1 MAAYTIALLTTS
13 TRPLD
18 PPLGIDPPP
27 PKEGFLIR
35 VSAAF
40 RHRDFRVIWWGAL
53 VSTIGT
59 WMQKYAQSWLV
70 LSLTGS
76 TFYLGLDE
84 LLNQLPIILFTL
96 IGGVIA
102 DRQDRRRLLIG
113 SQIAQASSAFALAAL
128 VWTGRIEI
136 WHVLALSFLSGCGQA
151 FGGPAYQ
158 SLIPSLVPRKDLPN
172 AIALNSIQFNLS
184 RVLGPTLGT
193 PVLLLAGAAG
203 CFFLNGL
210 SFFIVIAA
218 LLSLHVVHTP
228 PEKPSRIMED
238 MKGGLRY
245 VRGEPA
251 LRMLTLLV
259 FLSTFLA
266 LPLVTFLPV
275 FARDILGGPSAPETK
290 LAGLMAAQGLGAIA
304 GALMVAGLGRFRQM
318 GRTLLS
324 VQAAFGVLIVLF
336 ALTRSLTVSY
346 FLLFIAGAAFMTVF
360 SLSTSLVQLVVP
372 DHLRGRVMSIYMLAL
387 RGGGP
392 LGAFA
397 SGAAATS
404 LPAPTVL
411 MINGALLSMLAAYFL
426 VRSHGIRE
434 L

>member
-1 MAAYTIALLTTS
+1 LATPP
-13 TRPLD
+13 RPVD
-18 PPLGIDPPP
+18 PLEVQPPP
-27 PKEGFLIR
+27 PTEGFLVR

-53 VSTIGT
+53 ISTIGT

-76 TFYLGLDE
+76 AFYLGLDD
-84 LLNQLPIILFTL
+84 LLNQLPLILFTL

-102 DRQDRRRLLIG
+102 DRHDRRQLLIG
-113 SQIAQASSAFALAAL
+113 SQLVQAGSAFALGVL
-128 VWTGRIEI
+128 VWTGQIQI
-136 WHVLALSFLSGCGQA
+136 WHVLALSFISGCGQA
-151 FGGPAYQ
+151 FGAPAYQ

-184 RVLGPTLGT
+184 RVLGPMLGT

-203 CFFLNGL
+203 CFLLNSV
-210 SFFIVIAA
+210 SFFVVIVA
-218 LLSLHVVHTP
+218 LLSLRIVH
-228 PEKPSRIMED
+228 KPQENPARIMED
-238 MKGGLRY
+238 LKGGLRY
-245 VRGEPA
+245 MRGEPA

-266 LPLVTFLPV
+266 VPLITFLPI
-275 FARDILGGPSAPETK
+275 FARDVLTGSSAPETR
-290 LAGLMAAQGLGAIA
+290 LSGLMAAQGLGAIG
-304 GALMVAGLGRFRQM
+304 GALIVAGLGKFGHM
-318 GRTLLS
+318 GRALLA
-324 VQAAFGVLIVLF
+324 VQIGFGVLIAMF
-336 ALTRSLTVSY
+336 AMTRSLTVSY
-346 FLLFIAGAAFMTVF
+346 MLLFLAGAAFMTVF

-392 LGAFA
+392 IGAFA
-397 SGAAATS
+397 SGAAATYIS
-404 LPAPTVL
+404 AQTVL
-411 MINGALLSMLAAYFL
+411 LVNGVLLSGVATYFMI
-426 VRSHGIRE
+426 RSHGVRE

>member
-1 MAAYTIALLTTS
+1 MQ
-13 TRPLD
+13 
-18 PPLGIDPPP
+18 PPP
-27 PKEGFLIR
+27 PREGFLVR

-76 TFYLGLDE
+76 TFFLGLDE

-102 DRQDRRRLLIG
+102 DRHDRRRLLVG
-113 SQIAQASSAFALAAL
+113 SQLVQAASAFALAAL

-136 WHVLALSFLSGCGQA
+136 WHVLALSFLSGCGQS

-184 RVLGPTLGT
+184 RVLGPMLGT
-193 PVLLLAGAAG
+193 PVLLLVGTAG
-203 CFFLNGL
+203 CFLLNGL
-210 SFFIVIAA
+210 SFFVVIAS
-218 LLSLHVVHTP
+218 LLSLHIVHTRQENP
-228 PEKPSRIMED
+228 ARIMED
-238 MKGGLRY
+238 LKGGLRY
-245 VRGEPA
+245 MRGEPA
-251 LRMLTLLV
+251 LRMLTVLV

-266 LPLVTFLPV
+266 LPLITFLPV
-275 FARDILGGPSAPETK
+275 FARDILAGPSAPETK
-290 LAGLMAAQGLGAIA
+290 LSGLMAAQGLGAIG
-304 GALMVAGLGRFRQM
+304 GALIVAGLGRFQHM

-324 VQAAFGVLIVLF
+324 IQGVFGVLIALF
-336 ALTRSLTVSY
+336 AVTRSLPGSY
-346 FLLFIAGAAFMTVF
+346 LLLFLCGAAFMTVF
-360 SLSTSLVQLVVP
+360 SLSSSLVQLVVP
-372 DHLRGRVMSIYMLAL
+372 DHLRGRVMSIFMLAL

-397 SGAAATS
+397 SGAAATYLS
-404 LPAPTVL
+404 APIVL
-411 MINGALLSMLAAYFL
+411 VINGALLSVLAGYFL

>member
-1 MAAYTIALLTTS
+1 MTTPRS
-13 TRPLD
+13 PED
-18 PPLGIDPPP
+18 SQLGIPPQP
-27 PKEGFLIR
+27 PREGYLVR

-102 DRQDRRRLLIG
+102 DRHDRRRLLVG
-113 SQIAQASSAFALAAL
+113 SQLVQALSAFCLAVL

-136 WHVLALSFLSGCGQA
+136 WHVLALSFVSGCGQA

-158 SLIPSLVPRKDLPN
+158 SLIPSLVPRKDMPN

-184 RVLGPTLGT
+184 RVLGPMLGT

-210 SFFIVIAA
+210 SFFVVIAA
-218 LLSLHVVHTP
+218 LVSLHIVHTP
-228 PEKPSRIMED
+228 QANPARIMED
-238 MKGGLRY
+238 LKGGLRY
-245 VRGEPA
+245 MRDEPA
-251 LRMLTLLV
+251 LRMLTVLV
-259 FLSTFLA
+259 FLSTFFA

-275 FARDILGGPSAPETK
+275 FARDILAGPSAPETK
-290 LAGLMAAQGLGAIA
+290 LSGLMAAQGLGAIG
-304 GALMVAGLGRFRQM
+304 GALIVAGLGTFRRM
-318 GRTLLS
+318 GRTLLW
-324 VQAAFGVLIVLF
+324 VQIGFGGLIALF
-336 ALTRSLTVSY
+336 AITRSLPVSY
-346 FLLFIAGAAFMTVF
+346 FLLFIGGAAFMTVF
-360 SLSTSLVQLVVP
+360 SLSSSLVQLTVP
-372 DHLRGRVMSIYMLAL
+372 DHLRGRVMSIFMLAL

-397 SGAAATS
+397 SGAAAS
-404 LPAPTVL
+404 YSSVSSVL
-411 MINGALLSMLAAYFL
+411 VADGILLSVVAAYFL
-426 VRSHGIRE
+426 IRSHGIRE

>member
-1 MAAYTIALLTTS
+1 LASPTS
-13 TRPLD
+13 QPD
-18 PPLGIDPPP
+18 PAPEIQPPP
-27 PKEGFLIR
+27 AAEGFLVR

-40 RHRDFRVIWWGAL
+40 RHRDFRVLWSGAL
-53 VSTIGT
+53 TSTIGT

-70 LSLTGS
+70 LGLTGS

-113 SQIAQASSAFALAAL
+113 SQLVQATSAFMLAAL

-136 WHVLALSFLSGCGQA
+136 WHVLALSFVSGCGQA

-158 SLIPSLVPRKDLPN
+158 SLIPSLVPRKDLRN

-193 PVLLLAGAAG
+193 PVLLLVGTAG
-203 CFFLNGL
+203 CFLLNGL

-218 LLSLHVVHTP
+218 LLSLHVIHTP
-228 PEKPSRIMED
+228 PAKPSRMMED
-238 MKGGLRY
+238 LKGGLRY
-245 VRGEPA
+245 MRGEPA
-251 LRMLTLLV
+251 LRMLTVLV

-275 FARDILGGPSAPETK
+275 FARDVLTGPSAPETR
-290 LAGLMAAQGLGAIA
+290 LSGLMAAQGLGAIG
-304 GALMVAGLGRFRQM
+304 GALIVAGLGRFRHM

-324 VQAAFGVLIVLF
+324 VQAGFGVLIVLF

-346 FLLFIAGAAFMTVF
+346 LLLFIAGAAFMTVF
-360 SLSTSLVQLVVP
+360 SMSSSLVQLGVP

-397 SGAAATS
+397 SGTAAS
-404 LPAPTVL
+404 YLGAPKVL
-411 MINGALLSMLAAYFL
+411 MINGALLSVLAAYFL

>member
-1 MAAYTIALLTTS
+1 MTT
-13 TRPLD
+13 PLRAD
-18 PPLGIDPPP
+18 DHQLGIDPPP
-27 PKEGFLIR
+27 PREGFLVR

-53 VSTIGT
+53 ISTIGT

-76 TFYLGLDE
+76 AFYLGLDD

-102 DRQDRRRLLIG
+102 DRHDRRRLLVG
-113 SQIAQASSAFALAAL
+113 SQIVQAASAFALGAL

-136 WHVLALSFLSGCGQA
+136 WHVLALSFISGCGQA

-158 SLIPSLVPRKDLPN
+158 SLIPSLVPRKDLSN

-184 RVLGPTLGT
+184 RVLGPTLGM
-193 PVLLLAGAAG
+193 PVLLVVGAAG
-203 CFFLNGL
+203 CFLLNGV
-210 SFFIVIAA
+210 SFFVVIVA
-218 LLSLHVVHTP
+218 LLSLRIVHTP
-228 PEKPSRIMED
+228 QENPARIMED
-238 MKGGLRY
+238 LKGGLRY

-266 LPLVTFLPV
+266 VPLITFLPI
-275 FARDILGGPSAPETK
+275 FAKDVLTGPSAPETR
-290 LAGLMAAQGLGAIA
+290 LWGLMAAQGLGAIG
-304 GALMVAGLGRFRQM
+304 GALIVAGLGRFGHM
-318 GRTLLS
+318 GRALLS
-324 VQAAFGVLIVLF
+324 IQLGFGALIVLF
-336 ALTRSLTVSY
+336 AMSRSLTLSY
-346 FLLFIAGAAFMTVF
+346 LLLFVGGGAFMTVF

-392 LGAFA
+392 IGAFA
-397 SGAAATS
+397 SGAVATY
-404 LPAPTVL
+404 LTAPTVL
-411 MINGALLSMLAAYFL
+411 IVNGALLSVVAAYFL
-426 VRSHGIRE
+426 IRSHGVRE

>member
-1 MAAYTIALLTTS
+1 M
-13 TRPLD
+13 
-18 PPLGIDPPP
+18 GVQPPP
-27 PKEGFLIR
+27 PYEGFLVR

-53 VSTIGT
+53 ISTIGT

-76 TFYLGLDE
+76 AFYLGLDD

-96 IGGVIA
+96 LAGVIA
-102 DRQDRRRLLIG
+102 DRHDRRRLLVG
-113 SQIAQASSAFALAAL
+113 SQIVQAGSAFALGAL

-136 WHVLALSFLSGCGQA
+136 WHVLALSFVSGCGQA

-184 RVLGPTLGT
+184 RVLGPMLGT

-203 CFFLNGL
+203 CFFLNGV
-210 SFFIVIAA
+210 SFFVVIGA
-218 LLSLHVVHTP
+218 LISLRVVH
-228 PEKPSRIMED
+228 KPREQPSHLMED
-238 MKGGLRY
+238 LKGGLRY
-245 VRGEPA
+245 MRDEPA
-251 LRMLTLLV
+251 LRMLTFLV

-266 LPLVTFLPV
+266 MPLVTFLPI
-275 FARDILGGPSAPETK
+275 FAKDVLTGTSAPETR
-290 LAGLMAAQGLGAIA
+290 LSGLMAAQGLGAIG
-304 GALMVAGLGRFRQM
+304 GALIVAGLGRFKHM
-318 GRTLLS
+318 GRALLS
-324 VQAAFGVLIVLF
+324 IQVGFGVLIALF
-336 ALTRSLTVSY
+336 AMTRSLPVSY
-346 FLLFIAGAAFMTVF
+346 LLLFICGGAFMMVF
-360 SLSTSLVQLVVP
+360 SLSSSLVQLVVP

-392 LGAFA
+392 IGAFA
-397 SGAAATS
+397 SGIAATYLS
-404 LPAPTVL
+404 PTSVL
-411 MINGALLSMLAAYFL
+411 VVNGVLLSAVAGYFL
-426 VRSHGIRE
+426 IRSHGIRE

>member
-1 MAAYTIALLTTS
+1 MATAQ
-13 TRPLD
+13 RPQD
-18 PPLGIDPPP
+18 PQLGVQTPPP
-27 PKEGFLIR
+27 SEGFLIR
-35 VSAAF
+35 IAAAF

-76 TFYLGLDE
+76 AFYLGLDD

-102 DRQDRRRLLIG
+102 DRHDRRRLLIG
-113 SQIAQASSAFALAAL
+113 SQLVQAASAFALGFL

-136 WHVLALSFLSGCGQA
+136 WHVLALSFLSGIGQA

-158 SLIPSLVPRKDLPN
+158 SLIPSLVPRKDMPN

-184 RVLGPTLGT
+184 RVLGPMIGT

-210 SFFIVIAA
+210 SFFVVIVA
-218 LLSLHVVHTP
+218 LLSLHIVH
-228 PEKPSRIMED
+228 KPQAHPARIMED
-238 MKGGLRY
+238 LKGGLRY
-245 VRGEPA
+245 MRDEPA
-251 LRMLTLLV
+251 LRMLTVLV
-259 FLSTFLA
+259 FLSTFFA
-266 LPLVTFLPV
+266 LPLVTFLPI
-275 FARDILGGPSAPETK
+275 FARDIITGPSAPETK
-290 LAGLMAAQGLGAIA
+290 LSGLMAAQGLGAIA
-304 GALMVAGLGRFRQM
+304 GALIVAGLGRFTHM
-318 GRTLLS
+318 GRALLR
-324 VQAAFGVLIVLF
+324 VQAGFGVLIALF
-336 ALTRSLTVSY
+336 AMTRSLPVSY
-346 FLLFIAGAAFMTVF
+346 FLLFIAGAAFMMVF
-360 SLSTSLVQLVVP
+360 SLSSSLVQLVVP

-397 SGAAATS
+397 SGTAAIYIS
-404 LPAPTVL
+404 PPTVL
-411 MINGALLSMLAAYFL
+411 MINGAMLSLLALYFL
-426 VRSHGIRE
+426 VRSHGVRE

>member
-1 MAAYTIALLTTS
+1 
-13 TRPLD
+13 
-18 PPLGIDPPP
+18 
-27 PKEGFLIR
+27 
-35 VSAAF
+35 
-40 RHRDFRVIWWGAL
+40 
-53 VSTIGT
+53 
-59 WMQKYAQSWLV
+59 MQKYAQSWLV

-76 TFYLGLDE
+76 AFYLGLDD
-84 LLNQLPIILFTL
+84 LLNQLPVILFTL

-113 SQIAQASSAFALAAL
+113 SQIAQAASAFALGAL

-184 RVLGPTLGT
+184 RVLGPMLGT
-193 PVLLLAGAAG
+193 PVLLLVGAAG

-245 VRGEPA
+245 VRGKPA

-275 FARDILGGPSAPETK
+275 FARDILAGPSAPETK

-304 GALMVAGLGRFRQM
+304 GALVVAGLGRFKQM
-318 GRTLLS
+318 GLTLLS
-324 VQAAFGVLIVLF
+324 VQAVFGVLIVLF

-346 FLLFIAGAAFMTVF
+346 FLLFTAGAAFMTVF
-360 SLSTSLVQLVVP
+360 SMSTSLV
-372 DHLRGRVMSIYMLAL
+372 
-387 RGGGP
+387 
-392 LGAFA
+392 
-397 SGAAATS
+397 
-404 LPAPTVL
+404 
-411 MINGALLSMLAAYFL
+411 
-426 VRSHGIRE
+426 
-434 L
+434 

>member
-1 MAAYTIALLTTS
+1 M
-13 TRPLD
+13 
-18 PPLGIDPPP
+18 GVEPPP
-27 PKEGFLIR
+27 PSEGFLLR

-40 RHRDFRVIWWGAL
+40 RHRDFRVLWWGAL
-53 VSTIGT
+53 TSTIGT

-76 TFYLGLDE
+76 TFFLGLDE

-113 SQIAQASSAFALAAL
+113 SQVVQAVSAFALAAL

-193 PVLLLAGAAG
+193 PVLLLVGAAG

-210 SFFIVIAA
+210 SFFVVIVA
-218 LLSLHVVHTP
+218 LVSLHVVHTP
-228 PEKPSRIMED
+228 PEKPTRIMED
-238 MKGGLRY
+238 LHGGLRY
-245 VRGEPA
+245 MRGEPA

-275 FARDILGGPSAPETK
+275 FARDVLTGPSAPETK
-290 LAGLMAAQGLGAIA
+290 LAGLMSAQGLGAIA
-304 GALMVAGLGRFRQM
+304 GALVVAGLGRFRHM
-318 GRTLLS
+318 GRALLA
-324 VQAAFGVLIVLF
+324 VQAGFGLLIVLF
-336 ALTRSLTVSY
+336 AITRSLPVSY
-346 FLLFIAGAAFMTVF
+346 LLLFMSGAAFMTVF
-360 SLSTSLVQLVVP
+360 SMSSSLVQLVVP
-372 DHLRGRVMSIYMLAL
+372 DHLRGRVMSIYMVAL

-397 SGAAATS
+397 SGAAAS
-404 LPAPTVL
+404 YLSAPTVL
-411 MINGALLSMLAAYFL
+411 IVNGVLLTIVAAYFL
-426 VRSHGIRE
+426 VKSHGIRE

>member
-1 MAAYTIALLTTS
+1 MS
-13 TRPLD
+13 
-18 PPLGIDPPP
+18 
-27 PKEGFLIR
+27 EGFLLR

-40 RHRDFRVIWWGAL
+40 RHRDFRVLWWGAL
-53 VSTIGT
+53 ASTIGT

-70 LSLTGS
+70 LGLTGS

-84 LLNQLPIILFTL
+84 LLNQLPIILFSL

-113 SQIAQASSAFALAAL
+113 SQMVQATSAFLLAAL

-136 WHVLALSFLSGCGQA
+136 WHVLALSFVSGCGQA
-151 FGGPAYQ
+151 FGAPAYQ
-158 SLIPSLVPRKDLPN
+158 SLIPSLVPRKELPN

-184 RVLGPTLGT
+184 RVLGPSLGA
-193 PVLLLAGAAG
+193 PVLLLLGAAG
-203 CFFLNGL
+203 CFLVNGL

-228 PEKPSRIMED
+228 PKPSHIMED
-238 MKGGLRY
+238 LKDGLRY
-245 VRGEPA
+245 MRGKPA

-275 FARDILGGPSAPETK
+275 FAKDILTGPSAPETR
-290 LAGLMAAQGLGAIA
+290 LSGLMAAQGFGAIG
-304 GALMVAGLGRFRQM
+304 GALIVAGLGRFKHM
-318 GRTLLS
+318 GRLLLA
-324 VQAAFGVLIVLF
+324 VQAGFGVLIVLF
-336 ALTRSLTVSY
+336 ALSRSLTASY
-346 FLLFIAGAAFMTVF
+346 LLLFIAGAAFMTVF
-360 SLSTSLVQLVVP
+360 SMSSSLVQLVAP

-397 SGAAATS
+397 SGAAAS
-404 LPAPTVL
+404 YYGAPRVL
-411 MINGALLSMLAAYFL
+411 MVNGALLTVLAGYFL

>member
-1 MAAYTIALLTTS
+1 LSTS
-13 TRPLD
+13 TRPVD
-18 PPLGIDPPP
+18 PQLGVEPPP
-27 PKEGFLIR
+27 PGEGFLVR

-53 VSTIGT
+53 ISTIGT

-70 LSLTGS
+70 ISLTGS
-76 TFYLGLDE
+76 TFFLGLDE
-84 LLNQLPIILFTL
+84 LLNQLPVILFML

-102 DRQDRRRLLIG
+102 DRHDRRRLLVG
-113 SQIAQASSAFALAAL
+113 SQLVQATSAFMLAAL

-136 WHVLALSFLSGCGQA
+136 WHVLALSFVSGCGQA
-151 FGGPAYQ
+151 FGAPAYQ

-218 LLSLHVVHTP
+218 LVSLHVVHTP
-228 PEKPSRIMED
+228 PTTPSHIMED
-238 MKGGLRY
+238 LKAGLRY
-245 VRGEPA
+245 MRGEPA

-275 FARDILGGPSAPETK
+275 FAKDVLTGPSAPETR
-290 LAGLMAAQGLGAIA
+290 LSGLMAAQGLGAIG
-304 GALMVAGLGRFRQM
+304 GALVVAGLGKFRHM
-318 GRTLLS
+318 GRALLS
-324 VQAAFGVLIVLF
+324 VQAGFGVLIVLF
-336 ALTRSLTVSY
+336 AITRSLTVSY
-346 FLLFIAGAAFMTVF
+346 LLLFIAGAAFMTVF
-360 SLSTSLVQLVVP
+360 SMSSSLVQLVVP

-397 SGAAATS
+397 SGAAAAW
-404 LPAPTVL
+404 LGAPNVL
-411 MINGALLSMLAAYFL
+411 MINGVMLSLLAAYFL

>member
-1 MAAYTIALLTTS
+1 MALLS
-13 TRPLD
+13 Q
-18 PPLGIDPPP
+18 PPELEPPP
-27 PKEGFLIR
+27 PSEGFLVR

-40 RHRDFRVIWWGAL
+40 RHRDFRVLWWGAL
-53 VSTIGT
+53 TSTIGT

-76 TFYLGLDE
+76 TFFLGLDE

-113 SQIAQASSAFALAAL
+113 SQLVQAVSAFALAAL

-193 PVLLLAGAAG
+193 PVLLLVGAAG

-210 SFFIVIAA
+210 SFFVVIVA
-218 LLSLHVVHTP
+218 LISLHVVHTP
-228 PEKPSRIMED
+228 PEKPTRIMED
-238 MKGGLRY
+238 LKGGLRY
-245 VRGEPA
+245 MRGEPA

-275 FARDILGGPSAPETK
+275 FARDVLTGPSAPETK
-290 LAGLMAAQGLGAIA
+290 LAGLMSAQGLGAIA
-304 GALMVAGLGRFRQM
+304 GALVVAGLGRFRHM
-318 GRTLLS
+318 GRALLS
-324 VQAAFGVLIVLF
+324 VQAGFGLLIALF
-336 ALTRSLTVSY
+336 AITRSLPVSY
-346 FLLFIAGAAFMTVF
+346 LLLFMAGAAFMTVF
-360 SLSTSLVQLVVP
+360 SMSSSLVQLVVP

-397 SGAAATS
+397 SGAAAS
-404 LPAPTVL
+404 YLSAPTVL
-411 MINGALLSMLAAYFL
+411 IVNGVLLTIVAAYFL
-426 VRSHGIRE
+426 VKSHGIRE

>member
-1 MAAYTIALLTTS
+1 M
-13 TRPLD
+13 
-18 PPLGIDPPP
+18 PPATPR
-27 PKEGFLIR
+27 EGYLVR

-102 DRQDRRRLLIG
+102 DRHDRRRLLVG
-113 SQIAQASSAFALAAL
+113 SQMVQAASAFALGAL

-158 SLIPSLVPRKDLPN
+158 SLIPSLVPRKDMPN

-184 RVLGPTLGT
+184 RVLGPMIGT
-193 PVLLLAGAAG
+193 PVLLLVGAAG
-203 CFFLNGL
+203 CFLLNGL
-210 SFFIVIAA
+210 SFFVVIGA
-218 LLSLHVVHTP
+218 LLSLHIVHTRK
-228 PEKPSRIMED
+228 ENQAHIMED
-238 MKGGLRY
+238 LKGGLRY
-245 VRGEPA
+245 MRDEPA

-259 FLSTFLA
+259 FLSTFFA

-275 FARDILGGPSAPETK
+275 YARDILTGPSAPETK
-290 LAGLMAAQGLGAIA
+290 LSGLMAAQGLGAIA
-304 GALMVAGLGRFRQM
+304 GALVVAGLGRFQHM

-324 VQAAFGVLIVLF
+324 IQVGFGVLIALF
-336 ALTRSLTVSY
+336 AVTRSLPVSY
-346 FLLFIAGAAFMTVF
+346 LLLFIGGAAFMTVF
-360 SLSTSLVQLVVP
+360 SLSSSLVQLVVP
-372 DHLRGRVMSIYMLAL
+372 DHLRGRVMSIFMLAL

-397 SGAAATS
+397 SGTAAAY
-404 LPAPTVL
+404 LPVPTVL
-411 MINGALLSMLAAYFL
+411 AIDGALLSLLAVYFL
-426 VRSHGIRE
+426 IKSHGVRE

>member
-1 MAAYTIALLTTS
+1 M
-13 TRPLD
+13 
-18 PPLGIDPPP
+18 PPATPR
-27 PKEGFLIR
+27 EGYLVR

-102 DRQDRRRLLIG
+102 DRHDRRRLLVG
-113 SQIAQASSAFALAAL
+113 SQMVQAASAFALGAL

-136 WHVLALSFLSGCGQA
+136 WHVLALSFVSGCGQA

-158 SLIPSLVPRKDLPN
+158 SLIPSLVPRKELPN

-184 RVLGPTLGT
+184 RVLGPMFGS
-193 PVLLLAGAAG
+193 PVLLLLGAAG

-210 SFFIVIAA
+210 SFFVVIGA
-218 LLSLHVVHTP
+218 LLSLHIVHTRQENP
-228 PEKPSRIMED
+228 ARIMED
-238 MKGGLRY
+238 LKGGLRY
-245 VRGEPA
+245 MRGQPA

-259 FLSTFLA
+259 FLSTFFA

-275 FARDILGGPSAPETK
+275 YARDILGGPSAPETK
-290 LAGLMAAQGLGAIA
+290 LSGLMAAQGLGAIA
-304 GALMVAGLGRFRQM
+304 GALVVAGLGRFQHM

-324 VQAAFGVLIVLF
+324 IQVGFGLLIGLF
-336 ALTRSLTVSY
+336 AITRSLPVSY
-346 FLLFIAGAAFMTVF
+346 LLLFVCGAAFMTVF
-360 SLSTSLVQLVVP
+360 SLSSSLVQLVVP
-372 DHLRGRVMSIYMLAL
+372 DHLRGRVMSIFMLAL

-397 SGAAATS
+397 SGAAATY
-404 LPAPTVL
+404 LPVPTVL
-411 MINGALLSMLAAYFL
+411 AIDGALLSLLAVYFL
-426 VRSHGIRE
+426 IKSHGVRE

>member
-1 MAAYTIALLTTS
+1 MASSRPPAEPAPDIQPLPTS
-13 TRPLD
+13 
-18 PPLGIDPPP
+18 
-27 PKEGFLIR
+27 EGFLVR

-40 RHRDFRVIWWGAL
+40 RHRDFRVLWWGAL
-53 VSTIGT
+53 ISTIGT

-70 LSLTGS
+70 LGLTGS

-113 SQIAQASSAFALAAL
+113 SQLVQATSAFMLAAL

-136 WHVLALSFLSGCGQA
+136 WHVLALSFVSGCGQA

-193 PVLLLAGAAG
+193 PVLLLVGAAG
-203 CFFLNGL
+203 CFLLNGL

-218 LLSLHVVHTP
+218 LLSLHFVHTP
-228 PEKPSRIMED
+228 SANTSLMMED
-238 MKGGLRY
+238 LKAGLRY
-245 VRGEPA
+245 MRGEPA

-275 FARDILGGPSAPETK
+275 FARDILTGPSAPETR
-290 LAGLMAAQGLGAIA
+290 LSGLMAAQGLGAIG
-304 GALMVAGLGRFRQM
+304 GALIVAGLGRFRSM
-318 GRTLLS
+318 GRTLLW
-324 VQAAFGVLIVLF
+324 VQAGFGVLIVLF
-336 ALTRSLTVSY
+336 ALTQSLTVSY
-346 FLLFIAGAAFMTVF
+346 LLLFVAGAAFMTVF
-360 SLSTSLVQLVVP
+360 SMSSSLVQLVVP
-372 DHLRGRVMSIYMLAL
+372 DHLRGRVVSIYMLAL

-397 SGAAATS
+397 SGAAAS
-404 LPAPTVL
+404 YYGAPKVL
-411 MINGALLSMLAAYFL
+411 MVNGALLSVLAAYFL